1 MNLSMNDRKKA
12 VLLTTALLVIAV
24 LCVVRIYVVSHSSV
38 ENGQALYADLYQ
50 NGELLQTI
58 RLDTVTAEYTFEV
71 SGNAGATN
79 TVCVRPGSIAIVS
92 ASCPDHVESALPPIV
107 PIPGIKLGL
116 SNIITLVVLWKYSAK
131 DAFFVLLVRILLA
144 TMFFGQAMSLL
155 YSLSGGIL
163 CLFAMLLV
171 KLLLHGNYLFLASM
185 TGAVFHNLGQIG
197 VAFLLTSVPAVLVYL
212 PFLLLSGLVTGLFI
226 GLCAR
231 FTLRFLP

>member
-79 TVCVRPGSIAIVS
+79 TVCVRPGSIAIV
-92 ASCPDHVESALPPIV
+92 
-107 PIPGIKLGL
+107 
-116 SNIITLVVLWKYSAK
+116 
-131 DAFFVLLVRILLA
+131 
-144 TMFFGQAMSLL
+144 
-155 YSLSGGIL
+155 LSGSDLRASGIYQHL
-163 CLFAMLLV
+163 PAPHHLSAQSA
-171 KLLLHGNYLFLASM
+171 GDP
-185 TGAVFHNLGQIG
+185 GQRRG
-197 VAFLLTSVPAVLVYL
+197 FR
-212 PFLLLSGLVTGLFI
+212 SG
-226 GLCAR
+226 
-231 FTLRFLP
+231 

>member
-92 ASCPDHVESALPPIV
+92 ASCPDQICVHHSRISRNKETIVCLPDKV
-107 PIPGIKLGL
+107 V
-116 SNIITLVVLWKYSAK
+116 ITIENGEDSRIDVL
-131 DAFFVLLVRILLA
+131 
-144 TMFFGQAMSLL
+144 Q
-155 YSLSGGIL
+155 
-163 CLFAMLLV
+163 
-171 KLLLHGNYLFLASM
+171 H
-185 TGAVFHNLGQIG
+185 
-197 VAFLLTSVPAVLVYL
+197 
-212 PFLLLSGLVTGLFI
+212 
-226 GLCAR
+226 
-231 FTLRFLP
+231 